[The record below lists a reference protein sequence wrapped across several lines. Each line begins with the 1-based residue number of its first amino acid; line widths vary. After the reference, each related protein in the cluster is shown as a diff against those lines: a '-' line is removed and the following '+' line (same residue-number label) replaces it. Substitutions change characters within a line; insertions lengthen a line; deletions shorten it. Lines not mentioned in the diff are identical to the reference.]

1 MPVTEGPPTERVGPS
16 HVPAGKPA
24 DRPVWLAAAAAVLL
38 LAAILRMAAL
48 DHPPRS
54 YFDEVYYA
62 EDAAAVARQGVE
74 ERRPSHP
81 PLGPLLISLGVLAA
95 GDGPW
100 GWRLTPALAGT
111 GVVLF
116 TGLAARRLGAGRSG
130 AVGAMLL
137 VALDGLS
144 LTMSRIA
151 MLDVLVAVLVVAG
164 FWVLS
169 GTNDRVPGQ
178 PGWMARM
185 VLAGALFGFATA
197 VKWSGALALAAAVI
211 VATWR
216 TASWLRRYRPSASS
230 VVGAVGMVVVALV
243 VVPAMAYIASYAGW
257 FVNYEETAVAEERCP
272 EGGCDM
278 DLSDRMVAWWEE
290 QVRLVDYHRRLPATH
305 PYRSSPQSWPL
316 LLRPVL
322 YYYEDCPVGL
332 RIPPGECQVDPGR
345 EAKILGLG
353 NPALWWAAV
362 PMSLVMAWN
371 ALVRRRA
378 WAVILTVFIVAQYV
392 PWFFAGKD
400 GYLFYLTPVVPFL
413 AVGLV
418 LSLRSLGRWSGWG
431 IGLVAGLAIAA
442 FVYFAPIWYGI
453 PLPEGAAD
461 ARMWL
466 ESWR

>member
-1 MPVTEGPPTERVGPS
+1 MGPS
-16 HVPAGKPA
+16 HILGGTPTHE
-24 DRPVWLAAAAAVLL
+24 RRWLAAAAAVLL
-38 LAAILRMAAL
+38 LAAILRLVAL
-48 DHPPRS
+48 DQPPRA

-62 EDAAAVARQGVE
+62 EDAGAVASQGVE

-81 PLGPLLISLGVLAA
+81 PLGPLLISLGVLVA

-116 TGLAARRLGAGRSG
+116 TGLAARRLGATRAG

-137 VALDGLS
+137 VAVDGLS

-169 GTNDRVPGQ
+169 GTIDRAPGQ
-178 PGWMARM
+178 QGWLARLA
-185 VLAGALFGFATA
+185 LAGTLFGFATA
-197 VKWSGALALAAAVI
+197 VKWSGILALAAALI

-216 TASWLRRYRPSASS
+216 TASCLRRHRPSPGS
-230 VVGAVGMVVVALV
+230 VVGAAGMLVVALG
-243 VVPAMAYIASYAGW
+243 VVPAMAYTVSYAGW
-257 FVNYEETAVAEERCP
+257 FANYEATVVAQERCP
-272 EGGCDM
+272 EGGCET
-278 DLSDRMVAWWEE
+278 DLWDRSVAWWEE

-305 PYRSSPQSWPL
+305 PYRSPPQSWPL

-353 NPALWWAAV
+353 NPALWWTAV
-362 PMSLVMAWN
+362 PMGLGVAWS

-378 WAVILTVFIVAQYV
+378 WAVLLTAFIVAQYV

-418 LSLRSLGRWSGWG
+418 LAMRSLGRWSGWG
-431 IGLVAGLAIAA
+431 VGLVAALAIAA

-453 PLPEGAAD
+453 PLPEEAAD
-461 ARMWL
+461 AKMWL
-466 ESWR
+466 NSWR